1 MVYSA
6 TQRRPVASSSSS
18 GGGGGGYAA
27 LHQQQSKRSASVD
40 PHNRSAESS
49 GDDAEGAAASRHVSL
64 QTQKHHQRRVN
75 NNDRHEATTG
85 YQYIADDHHRQHIA
99 AEQHQQ
105 RVQQEYQRRVVGVA
119 AGEVIRRHSG
129 VLLHRRLV
137 EEEEAML
144 RCTSNNSKRSASV
157 DPHNRSAESSGDD
170 AEGAAASRHVSLQTQ
185 KHHQR
190 RVNNNDR
197 HHEATT
203 GYQYIADDHHRQHIA
218 AEQHQQRVQQEY
230 QRRVVGVAAGEVAK
244 VASSPLSIP
253 SHSRRSRTQKQDEEH
268 RSPYSSPRGN
278 SNHAAVPTTKG
289 FVHAT
294 SKNQQRGAHHHQH
307 HHHQAAEAAA
317 PSITPHSYTIA
328 LRAQWSALSRLMRE
342 EGLGNNSGDAEY
354 DGGVPS
360 SVIASRIAVR
370 SGLDVEITRLLAA
383 IRSDATAVVHEA
395 DVLLPL
401 LLALSIAPIPTES
414 SQTLAAEVLGKVL
427 VAAHRQSVTSSAQQH
442 NSTTTAAQQQ
452 QQQMVVQRRRMLENF
467 LVHHRALD
475 ALEIALRT
483 SVSSAVT
490 TSILELYFVVAS
502 ISPQSSNAIL
512 ANPSLI
518 QTLMA
523 LLPAGVPA
531 HICYVATLLQSLTQ
545 SSPIDGATILCSY
558 DVHHAML
565 AFLDHH
571 LEDEITVTAVGMLLR
586 VVLVLHHGCPQAF
599 RQAFAT
605 TTTSVSATA
614 THHRPNG
621 PHALARLIRRCIGSV
636 WSDIADLGCLLL
648 TSHLQRHH
656 SARLERNALQG
667 GVSSGGRSATARRRS
682 DAVGAVSEHA
692 PTLEELRDFTR
703 VEMLLETPSSSSSA
717 AWPNS
722 TTSLVNASSSR
733 RPSTSQFAAAAT
745 AVPNDLI
752 LVLSSL
758 ICATPTTAM
767 PQQGHLRISS
777 ACALLWLSFHAPIRV
792 GELIAN
798 DPIVIHNLVS
808 TLLESFSDD
817 ESIHPNAASTSS
829 ELTSMGHNGESPS
842 RRRQA
847 ASSSGQLHP
856 SSPSSQPYQQAHR
869 TLTALTMLTIL
880 FVGSPR
886 SRLSL
891 TTHLQRHLSKTTR
904 ATLFQRLVELLLL
917 ADDTLLSALL
927 FDVRGAREAASVDP
941 AAAAADGQQHASPSH
956 EYQLQKLRQALLTV
970 ARDVLLTVP
979 KTSSIA
985 AATNYSTSFS
995 SSRYDNHNGDHHQKQ
1010 HHHEMLLTPYDN
1022 HNGDHHQKQH
1032 HHEML
1037 LTPGGMASTV
1047 TRLVDNAVV
1056 LQDQPRSS
1064 AHSAK
1069 KKKKVEHLER
1079 NDVFLFDCP
1088 VEQLTPGLHEVM
1100 EGLALHVARLKHE
1113 LNLNSMSKPMRRCV
1127 LQDLYSHVYPTM
1139 LTCLQFIAQSLS
1151 SDEHAANT
1159 IRMIADGGGSRA
1171 ISSANIVDIY
1181 HAVGLSMLRQQQR

>member
-1 MVYSA
+1 M
-6 TQRRPVASSSSS
+6 
-18 GGGGGGYAA
+18 
-27 LHQQQSKRSASVD
+27 HQQQSKRSASVD

-119 AGEVIRRHSG
+119 AGEV
-129 VLLHRRLV
+129 
-137 EEEEAML
+137 
-144 RCTSNNSKRSASV
+144 
-157 DPHNRSAESSGDD
+157 
-170 AEGAAASRHVSLQTQ
+170 
-185 KHHQR
+185 
-190 RVNNNDR
+190 
-197 HHEATT
+197 
-203 GYQYIADDHHRQHIA
+203 
-218 AEQHQQRVQQEY
+218 
-230 QRRVVGVAAGEVAK
+230 AK

-253 SHSRRSRTQKQDEEH
+253 SHSRRSRAAQKLEEEH
-268 RSPYSSPRGN
+268 HSPYSSPRGN
-278 SNHAAVPTTKG
+278 SNHAAVPTTTNTKGG

-294 SKNQQRGAHHHQH
+294 SNKHQQRGARHHQH
-307 HHHQAAEAAA
+307 HHHQPAEAAA

-342 EGLGNNSGDAEY
+342 EGLGGNGGDAEY

-360 SVIASRIAVR
+360 SVLASRIAVR

-414 SQTLAAEVLGKVL
+414 SQTLAAEVLAKVL

-442 NSTTTAAQQQ
+442 NSTTTAQQQ
-452 QQQMVVQRRRMLENF
+452 QQQMIVQRRRMLENF

-483 SVSSAVT
+483 SVSSTVT

-565 AFLDHH
+565 AFLDDH

-586 VVLVLHHGCPQAF
+586 VVLVLLHGCPQAF

-656 SARLERNALQG
+656 SARLERNVQG
-667 GVSSGGRSATARRRS
+667 GGGSAGGRSTTARRRS
-682 DAVGAVSEHA
+682 DAVGVVSEHA

-703 VEMLLETPSSSSSA
+703 VEMLLETPSSSSA

-817 ESIHPNAASTSS
+817 ESIHPNAAATSS
-829 ELTSMGHNGESPS
+829 DLTSIGHNGESPS

-847 ASSSGQLHP
+847 ASSSGLHHP
-856 SSPSSQPYQQAHR
+856 TSPSSQPYHQAHR

-891 TTHLQRHLSKTTR
+891 TTHLQRHLSKMTR
-904 ATLFQRLVELLLL
+904 ATLFQRLLELLSL

-941 AAAAADGQQHASPSH
+941 AAAADGQQQASPSH
-956 EYQLQKLRQALLTV
+956 EYQLHKLRQALLTV

-979 KTSSIA
+979 KMSSIA
-985 AATNYSTSFS
+985 AATNHSTSFS

-1010 HHHEMLLTPYDN
+1010 HHHEMLLTP
-1022 HNGDHHQKQH
+1022 
-1032 HHEML
+1032 
-1037 LTPGGMASTV
+1037 GGMASAV

-1056 LQDQPRSS
+1056 LRDQPRSS
-1064 AHSAK
+1064 AHSATFIHNSIRNVVRLASNYLHNNSSGNNQHPLSSDSDASNSSSK
-1069 KKKKVEHLER
+1069 NLWAAPTRHAVDRRWSVEHLER
-1079 NDVFLFDCP
+1079 NDVYLFDCP
-1088 VEQLTPGLHEVM
+1088 VEQITPGLHEVM
-1100 EGLALHVARLKHE
+1100 EGLSLHVARLKHE

-1181 HAVGLSMLRQQQR
+1181 HAVGLSMQQQQQRKNFLLCLEKQRK